1 MTNDYSE
8 SELKRIHKLSSK
20 HKQLINN
27 SKFCGCFY
35 CLQVFPSNEIVEWI
49 MDPHNAN
56 NATAECPKCSID
68 SVIGDDTVEI
78 SQGLLQA
85 MKNYWF

>member
-1 MTNDYSE
+1 MINDYSE
-8 SELKRIHKLSSK
+8 SELKRIHKFSSN
-20 HKQLINN
+20 HKKAI
-27 SKFCGCFY
+27 SKSAFCGCFY
-35 CLQVFPSNEIVEWI
+35 CLQVFPSNEVVEWI
-49 MDPHNAN
+49 VDPQDDD

-68 SVIGDDTVEI
+68 TVIGDDSVEI